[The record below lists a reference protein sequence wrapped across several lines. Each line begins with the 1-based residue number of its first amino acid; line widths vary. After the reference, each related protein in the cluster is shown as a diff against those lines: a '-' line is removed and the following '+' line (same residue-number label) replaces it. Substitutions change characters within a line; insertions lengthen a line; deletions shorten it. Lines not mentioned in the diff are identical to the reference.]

1 MTREQGPQGEQ
12 PLYALPPNLGVL
24 EAVRGSILF
33 LDWTWL
39 RTHGRYDEYAA
50 RVEAP
55 HRDTLVKAATSDW
68 LGVDFLL
75 AHYRALDGMHL
86 THADAFD
93 VGRLVGQRSHGALLS
108 TILRLAG
115 GLGASPWFALGHSH
129 KMWERSWRGGGIAVF
144 RVGERSARVES
155 VGNPAAIS
163 PFHRASFSGAFA
175 VGIASLC
182 KRCRID
188 EIGRALTDTSFSL
201 SLDWV

>member
-1 MTREQGPQGEQ
+1 
-12 PLYALPPNLGVL
+12 VL

-39 RTHGRYDEYAA
+39 RTHGRYEQYAE

-55 HRDTLVKAATSDW
+55 HRETLIKAATSDW

-75 AHYRALDGMHL
+75 AHYRALDAMRL
-86 THADAFD
+86 PYQEAFD
-93 VGRLVGQRSHGALLS
+93 VGRLVGERAHGALLA

-115 GLGASPWFALGHSH
+115 GLGASPWFALGNAH
-129 KMWERSWRGGGIAVF
+129 KMWERTWRGGGIAVF
-144 RVGERSARVES
+144 RTGARSARIES
-155 VGNPAAIS
+155 VGNPAATS

-175 VGIASLC
+175 VGLESLC

-188 EIGRALTDTSFSL
+188 ELGRARTDTSFAL
-201 SLDWV
+201 SLEWT